1 MRDRPEDIVPL
12 AREFLQ
18 AFSFDR
24 LTPTLTP
31 RAQRALVAYP
41 WPGNI
46 RELRNA
52 MQRAVVLSHSADLD
66 ADALPPKL
74 LGPGP

>member
-1 MRDRPEDIVPL
+1 MPL

-52 MQRAVVLSHSADLD
+52 MHCAVVLSHSADLD